1 MFKFPPR
8 FLIFFLLLKVVIAD
22 SENGSENSPN
32 PENTSSYSSFPSI
45 SSISSSDGSFSIP
58 QPSLDLA
65 PTDLAENSPMS
76 FSIPS
81 LELNLEEPDFSRTAP
96 MSFSITK
103 PAFDLEQSFTF
114 GQYSEEA
121 PESKEDVGEVETSSN
136 DKVPTET
143 QTYQEGEKDE
153 NLRRRRQAPDF
164 PSIFSF
170 RSSND
175 PFSIAFPSPDLTPG
189 TSLFKFQ
196 DPVHGGR
203 SKKIRQTKFHTKDPL
218 INEISDASH
227 DKRQVSFFN
236 FRPSKLLSQSNLK
249 PSKPVRPIRHKT
261 RRPASQGSKFGSLDP
276 VLLLPQPEDV
286 ARPVRQNRFRP
297 PPRYPPFDPFNTTY
311 IPLPG
316 PSSPRFALPLSGG
329 NPHMVSGAEG
339 TLFRRPIRQSLHSPV
354 LPATKGLR
362 SQFSGPDPE
371 HNVFKYK
378 SSSQF
383 EASELGRFFRSK
395 NRSVPK

>member
-1 MFKFPPR
+1 MFKFPQR
-8 FLIFFLLLKVVIAD
+8 FLIFFLLLKVVRAD
-22 SENGSENSPN
+22 SKNGSKTLPN
-32 PENTSSYSSFPSI
+32 AENTSSYSKFPSI

-65 PTDLAENSPMS
+65 PTNLAENSPMS

-81 LELNLEEPDFSRTAP
+81 LELNLDEPDFSRTAP
-96 MSFSITK
+96 MSFSITQ
-103 PAFDLEQSFTF
+103 PAFDLDQSFTF

-121 PESKEDVGEVETSSN
+121 PEPEEEVETSS
-136 DKVPTET
+136 DAKVPSEP
-143 QTYQEGEKDE
+143 QTYQEGEKAE
-153 NLRRRRQAPDF
+153 NKRRRRQAPDF

-175 PFSIAFPSPDLTPG
+175 PFSIAFPSPDLSITPG

-196 DPVHGGR
+196 DPVHGGG
-203 SKKIRQTKFHTKDPL
+203 SKKIRQSKFHIKDPL
-218 INEISDASH
+218 NNEISDASH

-236 FRPSKLLSQSNLK
+236 FRPSKLVSQSSLK
-249 PSKPVRPIRHKT
+249 PSNLVQPIRHKT
-261 RRPASQGSKFGSLDP
+261 RKPASQGTKFASLDP

-329 NPHMVSGAEG
+329 NPHMVAGAEG
-339 TLFRRPIRQSLHSPV
+339 TIFRRPIRQSLHSPV
-354 LPATKGLR
+354 LPTTNDLR

-371 HNVFKYK
+371 HNLFKYK

-383 EASELGRFFRSK
+383 EASELGRFFRSR